1 MQHKLTDNQ
10 WIKKE
15 IIYTMSKNNTKD
27 FLLGSLFFV
36 IALALFFGFID
47 KQEPESNWST
57 SIETTQKDT
66 LPPTVPLQEEETKEA
81 VADTNNKTINIIG
94 VGDMM
99 LGTNY
104 PSKSYLPP
112 KDGSTML
119 ADVNDILQSA
129 DITFGNLEG
138 TILNQGGTAKR
149 CGNPKAC
156 YVFRSPESYVKHFSK
171 AGFDFLSI
179 ANNHSGDFGATG
191 RKKTKALLREEG
203 ISYAG
208 LAGTDETAIFTSDGV
223 TYGFCAFAPNSG
235 TCDIRNITR
244 AKQIVSSLEKK
255 ADIVIVSFHG
265 GAEGAKN
272 QYVTRQTERYYG
284 ENRGNVYK
292 FAHAVIDAG
301 ADVVF
306 GHGPHVTRA
315 AELYKNRF
323 IIYSMGNFCTYGRFN
338 LRGPAGFAPIVSLNV
353 NEKGE
358 FVDGKIIPVYQQKTH
373 GPKVDPQKRAINKLI
388 ELTKHDFPNGS
399 LMINKDGTLSKK

>member
-1 MQHKLTDNQ
+1 
-10 WIKKE
+10 
-15 IIYTMSKNNTKD
+15 MSKSTVKD
-27 FLLGSLFFV
+27 FLIGSLFFV
-36 IALALFFGFID
+36 ITIILFLGFID
-47 KQEPESNWST
+47 KQDAAFQGVSTNPGQRDTIPPTRVITKEPEAKT
-57 SIETTQKDT
+57 
-66 LPPTVPLQEEETKEA
+66 
-81 VADTNNKTINIIG
+81 KTINIIG

-112 KDGSTML
+112 KGGSTML
-119 ADVNDILQSA
+119 ADVADILRSA

-138 TILNQGGTAKR
+138 TILDKGGIAKR

-156 YVFRSPESYVKHFSK
+156 YVFRSPESYVKHFSN

-191 RKKTKALLREEG
+191 RKKTKELLRREG
-203 ISYAG
+203 IEYAG
-208 LAGTDETAIFTSDGV
+208 LAGTDETALLTRDGV

-235 TCDIRNITR
+235 TCDIRNISR
-244 AKQIVSSLEKK
+244 AKQIVSSLAKK

-272 QYVTRQTERYYG
+272 QHVTRQTERYYG

-315 AELYKNRF
+315 AELYKDRF

-338 LRGPAGFAPIVSLNV
+338 LRGPAGYAPIVSLEV
-353 NEKGE
+353 EKGGT
-358 FVDGKIIPVYQQKTH
+358 FTGGKIIPVYQEKTH
-373 GPKVDPQKRAINKLI
+373 GPKIDSQKRAIKKLI
-388 ELTKHDFPNGS
+388 ELTKQDFPNS
-399 LMINKDGTLSKK
+399 PLRIEADGTLSKK